1 MATLAGMEYFAC
13 RGLTRRPW
21 FEGRS
26 LELRAG
32 EVVVLRGRSG
42 SGKTL
47 FLRTLADLDPA
58 DSGEV
63 LLQGAP
69 REGFSPE
76 DWRSRV
82 LYVHQR
88 APRLPGTVRDNLD
101 RVSALAKQRGVAPIS
116 RPRGLEDDQDAA
128 RLSGGEAQILALGRA
143 LACDPDVLLLDE
155 STSALDWDRAREW
168 EERLLDW
175 AKRGR
180 AILWIAHD
188 PSLVDRLGARVET
201 LTR

>member
-1 MATLAGMEYFAC
+1 MVYFAC
-13 RGLTRRPW
+13 RGLTRGPW
-21 FEGRS
+21 FEDLS
-26 LELRAG
+26 IELRPG
-32 EVVVLRGRSG
+32 EVVVLRGKSG

-47 FLRTLADLDPA
+47 FMRTLADLDPA

-63 LLQGAP
+63 ILQDTQ
-69 REGFSPE
+69 REEWSPQ

-88 APRLPGTVRDNLD
+88 APRLPGTVRDNLE
-101 RVSALAKQRGVAPIS
+101 RVSSLAKQRGVGPIPT
-116 RPRGLEDDQDAA
+116 PRGLEDDQDAA

-168 EERLLDW
+168 EERLLEW
-175 AKRGR
+175 TKRGR
-180 AILWIAHD
+180 SILWVAHD

-201 LTR
+201 LSS